1 MFTEHTLCTPAR
13 FPKLFTLFEAGLRE
27 WFRVTFPSLR
37 TNSIYQPVPTL
48 SLSATRRC
56 FTWKTYFAIFA
67 IRIDD
72 PCDFFSLS
80 LSLWKTPSLIFLNS
94 IQPKLQIYILLFLAE
109 TLNWRICPDVYV
121 KRFVICKLSIATCSS
136 EGGGWMLA
144 CLLYFGVVSAPRAS
158 FQHATLSLM
167 RRET

>member
-48 SLSATRRC
+48 SLSATRCC
-56 FTWKTYFAIFA
+56 FTKDVL
-67 IRIDD
+67 RDLRD
-72 PCDFFSLS
+72 PHRWSVRFFFLS